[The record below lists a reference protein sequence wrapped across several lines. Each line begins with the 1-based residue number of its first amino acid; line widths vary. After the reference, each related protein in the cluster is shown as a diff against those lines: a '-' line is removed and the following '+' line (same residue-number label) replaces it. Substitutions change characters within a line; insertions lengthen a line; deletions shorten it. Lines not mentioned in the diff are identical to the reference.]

1 LKSAPSSSEAPTQPG
16 LTGKTEENAERE
28 KEMNPT
34 NGIIEMYLMNEALTR
49 ARMPGP
55 QAEAPRTAKR
65 IAMKA
70 LRKQARQSGT
80 L

>member
-1 LKSAPSSSEAPTQPG
+1 
-16 LTGKTEENAERE
+16 
-28 KEMNPT
+28 MNP
-34 NGIIEMYLMNEALTR
+34 NFGLSEMHLLNEALSR
-49 ARMPGP
+49 SRMPGP

>member
-1 LKSAPSSSEAPTQPG
+1 MNSNFGLSEMH
-16 LTGKTEENAERE
+16 L
-28 KEMNPT
+28 
-34 NGIIEMYLMNEALTR
+34 LNEALSR
-49 ARMPGP
+49 SRMPGP

-70 LRKQARQSGT
+70 LRKQARQSGI

>member
-1 LKSAPSSSEAPTQPG
+1 
-16 LTGKTEENAERE
+16 
-28 KEMNPT
+28 MNPNT
-34 NGIIEMYLMNEALTR
+34 GIVEMYLMDEALTR

-70 LRKQARQSGT
+70 LRKQARQSGSF
-80 L
+80 

>member
-1 LKSAPSSSEAPTQPG
+1 
-16 LTGKTEENAERE
+16 
-28 KEMNPT
+28 MNP
-34 NGIIEMYLMNEALTR
+34 NHGIVEMYLLNEALTR
-49 ARMPGP
+49 ARMPEP

-70 LRKQARQSGT
+70 LRQQARQTGAI

>member
-1 LKSAPSSSEAPTQPG
+1 MNPMHG
-16 LTGKTEENAERE
+16 LTGV
-28 KEMNPT
+28 
-34 NGIIEMYLMNEALTR
+34 YLMNEALTR

-70 LRKQARQSGT
+70 LRQQARQMGNY
-80 L
+80 